1 MDTLTPEQR
10 SWNMSRIRSRNT
22 RIEFIIRS
30 ALHKRGFRFRINQSC
45 LPGKP
50 DIVLKKYRAIIFING
65 CFWHFHECKYS
76 KIPSTR
82 HEWWENKLKC
92 NRKRDMN
99 NIKELELLG
108 WRTLIIWEC
117 MIRESNDIANLI
129 DFVESWLLL
138 GEASTEIGLVEK

>member
-1 MDTLTPEQR
+1 
-10 SWNMSRIRSRNT
+10 
-22 RIEFIIRS
+22 
-30 ALHKRGFRFRINQSC
+30 
-45 LPGKP
+45 
-50 DIVLKKYRAIIFING
+50 
-65 CFWHFHECKYS
+65 
-76 KIPSTR
+76 
-82 HEWWENKLKC
+82 
-92 NRKRDMN
+92 MN